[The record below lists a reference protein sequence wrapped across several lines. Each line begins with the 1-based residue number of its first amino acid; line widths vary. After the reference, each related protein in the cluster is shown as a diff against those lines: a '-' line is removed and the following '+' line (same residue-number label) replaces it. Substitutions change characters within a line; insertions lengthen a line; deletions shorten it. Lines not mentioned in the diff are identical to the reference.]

1 MMKHYVYTRSMM
13 ERYIHASALLS
24 ACLSGSL
31 SCCVSSCLEACLAA
45 CLLACDWLF
54 FQSFFSAGLSA
65 CFSAR
70 LAACLPACLPAS
82 LPSSLPFSLPFSLP
96 VSLPVRHTRW
106 PGQHTGLPVALL
118 LAASVSNHL
127 QSLTDACTAAGPCV
141 INVYINYE
149 RKFAFVELRTGE
161 LLVCPQ
167 NCFLD
172 I

>member
-1 MMKHYVYTRSMM
+1 MLRF
-13 ERYIHASALLS
+13 ILP
-24 ACLSGSL
+24 GSL
-31 SCCVSSCLEACLAA
+31 PC
-45 CLLACDWLF
+45 
-54 FQSFFSAGLSA
+54 
-65 CFSAR
+65 
-70 LAACLPACLPAS
+70 S
-82 LPSSLPFSLPFSLP
+82 LPSSLRLAFLSVFLFSWPFSLLFSTPCSLPSSLPASLPFSLPFSLP

-118 LAASVSNHL
+118 LAASVSNYL